1 MDNPVIWNY
10 TFFLEY
16 VNNKLKEG
24 QYIFD
29 WDEFEDLTIDE
40 AKSCYEVVADSGA
53 IVGHKGMLG
62 FKCTSLIF

>member
-1 MDNPVIWNY
+1 MDNPVIWKY
-10 TFFLEY
+10 TFFLDY

-24 QYIFD
+24 KYIFD

-40 AKSCYEVVADSGA
+40 AKSCYEVAADSRA